1 MTEIF
6 KIQKR
11 AEAIIQSCINLTQI
25 EVAERYIR
33 NMFKLYD
40 EKVFRKFL
48 GKEDAKDFRKAM
60 KDEMFKKL
68 ILKKQALQTKLK

>member
-6 KIQKR
+6 KVQKK

-25 EVAERYIR
+25 EVAERYVR
-33 NMFKLYD
+33 NMFKLYN
-40 EKVFRKFL
+40 EKEFRKFL
-48 GKEDAKDFRKAM
+48 GKEDGKDFRKAM

>member
-1 MTEIF
+1 MTEVF
-6 KIQKR
+6 KVQKR

-25 EVAERYIR
+25 EVAERYVR
-33 NMFKLYD
+33 NMFKLYN
-40 EKVFRKFL
+40 EKEFRKVL
-48 GKEDAKDFRKAM
+48 GKEDGKDFRKAM